1 MLNDILQ
8 QHWLSKTESK
18 AYLATLELWTSPV
31 SRIARK
37 IWEWREATY
46 YILESLEKK
55 WWVFSVVKNKVK
67 SFYALDPQKLWKMI
81 QQKTDEL
88 LASMPELLALAANSG
103 EKMSVQLY
111 EWFEWFKMAYEYV
124 TLSSKDMDDSE
135 CFLTFVGVQKMNKM
149 LQKYLVDVFAPWRM
163 KFKTKSK
170 VIIDKKSLAENNNWY
185 ANYNESSHESL
196 IIDHPA
202 FTLSN
207 EIVVHGKDEVSVMMY
222 WEDDVSALII
232 KSATLHNALKSIF
245 LLIRDTYPRVSK
257 KSNQKNNKEKRQN
270 RR

>member
-8 QHWLSKTESK
+8 QHWLSKPEAK
-18 AYLATLELWTSPV
+18 AYLATLELWTAPV
-31 SRIARK
+31 SKIARK

-46 YILESLEKK
+46 YILETLEKK
-55 WWVFSVVKNKVK
+55 WWVFSVIKNKVK
-67 SFYALDPQKLWKMI
+67 SYYALEPKKLYEKI
-81 QQKTDEL
+81 QQRTDEL

-124 TLSSKDMDDSE
+124 TLSSKDMDDGE

-149 LQKYLVDVFAPWRM
+149 LQKYLVDVFAPRRM

-170 VIIDKKSLAENNNWY
+170 VIVDKKSLEWKENWY
-185 ANYNESSHESL
+185 ANYNKSSHDSL
-196 IIDHPA
+196 IIDHPS
-202 FTLSN
+202 FTLTN
-207 EIVVHGKDEVSVMMY
+207 EIVIHWKDEVSVMMY

-245 LLIRDTYPRVSK
+245 LLIRDTYPRDSK
-257 KSNQKNNKEKRQN
+257 KSDQKNNKSKHQN
-270 RR
+270 KK

>member
-8 QHWLSKTESK
+8 QHWLSKSESK
-18 AYLATLELWTSPV
+18 AYLATLELWTAPV
-31 SRIARK
+31 SKIARK
-37 IWEWREATY
+37 IGEWRESTY
-46 YILESLEKK
+46 YTLETLEKK
-55 WWVFSVVKNKVK
+55 WWVFSIVKNKVK
-67 SFYALDPQKLWKMI
+67 SYYALDPQKLWKMI
-81 QQKTDEL
+81 QQKADEL

-124 TLSSKDMDDSE
+124 TLSSKDMDDDE

-149 LQKYLVDVFAPWRM
+149 LQRYLVDVFAPWRI

-170 VIIDKKSLAENNNWY
+170 VIIDKKSLTEYDNWY
-185 ANYNESSHESL
+185 ANYNESAHESL

-202 FTLSN
+202 FTLTN
-207 EIVVHGKDEVSVMMY
+207 EIVVHWKDEVSVMMY
-222 WEDDVSALII
+222 WEEDVSALII

-245 LLIRDTYPRVSK
+245 LLIRDTYPREHAKCSEK
-257 KSNQKNNKEKRQN
+257 KHKAKHPKKK
-270 RR
+270 